1 MTLKEEKSSNAFFN
15 DSAILFIYGI
25 TFLTY
30 CAGFWLRDQHYI
42 MLLPI
47 ICFIGYDYW
56 FTYKNKKAW
65 GDAGRCKSDTLDSIR
80 SASTYTSYFLAFVAL
95 SISLLSE
102 GPDIAKSINMENFW
116 IQIYI
121 LLILSLSGIILL
133 FIPVTYKMKY
143 EEKKED
149 ERPSKALKNCFF
161 VVLLSEKIVITL
173 IIYLIIV
180 LLGSEQ
186 SSSITLQLNL

>member
-65 GDAGRCKSDTLDSIR
+65 GDAGRCKTVTPLR
-80 SASTYTSYFLAFVAL
+80 MVYKLH
-95 SISLLSE
+95 
-102 GPDIAKSINMENFW
+102 IARVNVQMHVKG
-116 IQIYI
+116 
-121 LLILSLSGIILL
+121 L
-133 FIPVTYKMKY
+133 
-143 EEKKED
+143 
-149 ERPSKALKNCFF
+149 
-161 VVLLSEKIVITL
+161 
-173 IIYLIIV
+173 
-180 LLGSEQ
+180 
-186 SSSITLQLNL
+186 